1 MSDVVG
7 AWTRWVGI
15 LLCFCFRISPFTYA
29 IHTGVSSHSNTRA
42 VGWCDLQ
49 HAQASIQ
56 LPPCQ
61 WPIQPR
67 GRAPL
72 SLCPAWAPS
81 FHLESSTQRCHRTRQ
96 KYVFVEIR
104 GKYYNSEAK
113 LTWTMCELAMFLN
126 LTISVWLWK
135 IPVSIQVASFSL
147 VRQRCDSSRQTR

>member
-7 AWTRWVGI
+7 AWTRWVSV
-15 LLCFCFRISPFTYA
+15 LLCFCFRIFCFTYA
-29 IHTGVSSHSNTRA
+29 IHTGVSSHSHTRA

-72 SLCPAWAPS
+72 SLVQSALQRA
-81 FHLESSTQRCHRTRQ
+81 FQVESSTQHRNRTQ
-96 KYVFVEIR
+96 QNYVFVQAWEFW
-104 GKYYNSEAK
+104 Y
-113 LTWTMCELAMFLN
+113 LTQICTFFVPHPGRFSLALED
-126 LTISVWLWK
+126 LQAT
-135 IPVSIQVASFSL
+135 PVSIQVPPVSL